1 MTPATLALI
10 TAVGPPD
17 WATNKFPT
25 SSAIVFK
32 RFFRGRPAFDGCTMS
47 DIRSNRGD
55 TLPTDNS
62 AVKRKYRLRSEE
74 TPNSK
79 LQAPE
84 KSQAPKLQITAPTV
98 AGSFSDLG
106 NRGLS
111 EAWCLDFGAYLE
123 LGVWDLELLL
133 SFELGIWSFYTS
145 TTGFSSVPMPEMP
158 MRTRS

>member
-55 TLPTDNS
+55 TLPTENS
-62 AVKRKYRLRSEE
+62 AVKRKYRRRSEE
-74 TPNSK
+74 TPNPK
-79 LQAPE
+79 LQTPE
-84 KSQAPKLQITAPTV
+84 KSQAPNFKSPRRPLPDRFRI
-98 AGSFSDLG
+98 LG
-106 NRGLS
+106 I
-111 EAWCLDFGAYLE
+111 EAYLR
-123 LGVWDLELLL
+123 LGVWILELIWSLV
-133 SFELGIWSFYTS
+133 FGIWS
-145 TTGFSSVPMPEMP
+145 
-158 MRTRS
+158 